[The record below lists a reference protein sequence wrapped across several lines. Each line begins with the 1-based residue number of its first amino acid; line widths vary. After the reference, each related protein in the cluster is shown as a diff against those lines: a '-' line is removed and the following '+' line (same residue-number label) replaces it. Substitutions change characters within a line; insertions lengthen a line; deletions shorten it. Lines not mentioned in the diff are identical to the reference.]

1 MRGPND
7 GTGTSSDHA
16 STNSTTWRWQIM
28 QLTDNERTP
37 LAHVAIGAYQGN
49 FAGPSIGRALYGKP
63 GVPKPGGMKPEK

>member
-37 LAHVAIGAYQGN
+37 LARML
-49 FAGPSIGRALYGKP
+49 PSAHIREISLGHQSVLRSMESLACP
-63 GVPKPGGMKPEK
+63 SPAE